1 MTRLTAG
8 ARHRAPSRIATAL
21 AQSRYSTTST
31 LSAAASGG
39 ILASS
44 VLVATTEPQDSLQ
57 AAMAALAPV
66 VGPEVAGAAPASAAP
81 DSTTQADAMSATIT
95 TLSPVAGALTLPGGV
110 ATFTQRIERPVQAVA
125 APADADV
132 APMGQLGFV
141 GVTPVIEVP
150 EPAVQVEESTEAA
163 PAASEARTETTAS
176 RSTARSTAP
185 APTPAAPAPTR
196 AAPAP
201 APAAPAPAP
210 APAPAASAPAP
221 APSGGAETA
230 IGWAYDHLGLPY
242 ILGSASGGGYDCSG
256 FVKAAYAAAGVSL
269 PHGSSAQYS
278 ATSRISLDNIKRG
291 DLLFYSQGSGI
302 YHVAIYLGDGQVIHS
317 ARDWT
322 GGFNGSKVSGMNYSP
337 GLFAAG
343 RP

>member
-1 MTRLTAG
+1 MTAG
-8 ARHRAPSRIATAL
+8 GRHRAPSRIATAL
-21 AQSRYSTTST
+21 AQGRYSTTST
-31 LSAAASGG
+31 LSVAASGG

-44 VLVATTEPQDSLQ
+44 VLVATTQPQDHLQ
-57 AAMAALAPV
+57 AAMAALEPV
-66 VGPEVAGAAPASAAP
+66 LSAEVAGAAPDTPMTEADTLSVA
-81 DSTTQADAMSATIT
+81 ADA
-95 TLSPVAGALTLPGGV
+95 LSPAAAALALPGNV
-110 ATFTQRIERPVQAVA
+110 QTFTQRIDRPVQAVA

-132 APMGQLGFV
+132 APMGELGFV
-141 GVTPVIEVP
+141 GVTPVVEEP
-150 EPAVQVEESTEAA
+150 EPVAAVEESTAA
-163 PAASEARTETTAS
+163 ADAPSQDRTETTAS

-185 APTPAAPAPTR
+185 AAAPE
-196 AAPAP
+196 PAP
-201 APAAPAPAP
+201 KPAPAPAP
-210 APAPAASAPAP
+210 APAPEPAPAPAP

-230 IGWAYDHLGLPY
+230 IGWAYNHLGLPY
-242 ILGSASGGGYDCSG
+242 IYGSASGGGFDCSG

-278 ATSRISLDNIKRG
+278 ATSRVSLDNIQRG

-317 ARDWT
+317 LRDWS
-322 GGFNGSKVSGMNYSP
+322 GGFSGSKVTGMHYSP